1 MDLLSYE
8 QLIETFVAMQAQALA
23 SIAAYTTTVHE
34 RRVDV
39 YPCGF
44 YVHDDAGEPLTARC
58 VCADL
63 AAVLVDTW

>member
-1 MDLLSYE
+1 MDRLSYE
-8 QLIETFVAMQAQALA
+8 QLIETFVAMQAHALA
-23 SIAAYTTTVHE
+23 NIAAYTTTVRG

-39 YPCGF
+39 HPCGF

-63 AAVLVDTW
+63 AVVLVDTW